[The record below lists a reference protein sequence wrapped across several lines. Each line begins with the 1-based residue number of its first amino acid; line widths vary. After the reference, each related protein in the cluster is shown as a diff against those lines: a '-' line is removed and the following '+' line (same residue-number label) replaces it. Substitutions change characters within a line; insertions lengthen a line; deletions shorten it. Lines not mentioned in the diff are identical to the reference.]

1 MLVKDA
7 MYRDVATIDGDSGL
21 TEAAKLMFER
31 KCGCLLV
38 LESGKLSGIVT
49 ERDFV
54 WKVVAKG
61 LDSSKLRIREIMSSP
76 VITIDPDT
84 DLGEATQL
92 MITHETRLLTVAK
105 DGIIYGIIG
114 PWHVVSSFTDYMD
127 KMTRDL
133 IGHMY
138 TIF

>member
-7 MYRDVATIDGDSGL
+7 MYRDVTIIDGGSGL

-38 LESGKLSGIVT
+38 LESSKLKGIVT
-49 ERDFV
+49 ERDFI
-54 WKVVAKG
+54 WKVIAKG
-61 LDSSKLRIREIMSSP
+61 LDSSKLKTREIMSSP
-76 VITIDPDT
+76 VVTVDPDT
-84 DLGEATQL
+84 DLAKAAEL
-92 MITHETRLLTVAK
+92 MVEHGIRGLPVAK

-114 PWHVVSSFTDYMD
+114 TRHIVSNFYDYMD
-127 KMTRDL
+127 KVTRDL
-133 IGHMY
+133 LQHMY

>member
-1 MLVKDA
+1 MLVKDV
-7 MYRDVATIDGDSGL
+7 MNRDVEVIDGNISL
-21 TEAAKLMFER
+21 NEAAKVMFEKKR
-31 KCGCLLV
+31 GCLLV

-61 LDSSKLRIREIMSSP
+61 LDSSKLKTREIMSSS
-76 VITIDPDT
+76 VITVDPDT
-84 DLGEATQL
+84 DLAKAAEL
-92 MITHETRLLTVAK
+92 MVEHGIRGLPVAK

-114 PWHVVSSFTDYMD
+114 TRHIVSNFYDYMD
-127 KMTRDL
+127 KVTRDL
-133 IGHMY
+133 LQHTY

>member
-1 MLVKDA
+1 MLVKDV
-7 MYRDVATIDGDSGL
+7 MNRNVEVIDGNISL
-21 TEAAKLMFER
+21 NEAAKVMFEKKR
-31 KCGCLLV
+31 GCLLV
-38 LESGKLSGIVT
+38 LESGKLSGLVT

-54 WKVVAKG
+54 WKAVAKG

-84 DLGEATQL
+84 DLGEATRL

-127 KMTRDL
+127 KMSRDL

>member
-7 MYRDVATIDGDSGL
+7 MYQDVATIDVNSGL

-38 LESGKLSGIVT
+38 LESSKLKGIVT

-54 WKVVAKG
+54 WKVIAKV
-61 LDSSKLRIREIMSSP
+61 LDSSKLKTREIMSSP

-84 DLGEATQL
+84 ELAKAVEL
-92 MITHETRLLTVAK
+92 MVKHGIRRLPAAK

-114 PWHVVSSFTDYMD
+114 PWQIVSNFFNYMD
-127 KMTRDL
+127 EVTRDL
-133 IGHMY
+133 LRHMY